1 MAKPRNVYGT
11 YAEYDASK
19 FADDIYHCTDYP
31 FVCSRGVWRAGYL
44 SGAVTSSGD
53 THKIVLSPPGG
64 QSIGALSI
72 DISSVIPTT
81 AQKAQWNTA
90 YTTASSLQKT
100 ALTTLGVSDN
110 YLTYTQNGSTKKLQV
125 PLKEAYIEWGG
136 KDLTGNF
143 SPFDAAIEGRLGAN
157 RLAFMPPSAISVEY
171 SHDYGETWNDYGA
184 TDDQLYY
191 LTSNSNSTLYLRGP
205 EKAATEVSK
214 DNADQLRVTF
224 DMTSGNVYTKLEKLI
239 LYVSTAGSIDC
250 QCKIERTRIDAPDD
264 FKEMKTVVVSGWSGY
279 NVING
284 MGDMF
289 YGGYSSY
296 HCRYLRLTFWHDKI
310 TDDNLKYGGFRLYTV
325 FAYGGVG
332 WTTPSYM
339 AQNGH
344 LYTWYGNQIA
354 EFPNLIRSKG
364 FVHTSYNSD
373 NYLLLGSGNA
383 ISKSSLLGS
392 YLPLSG
398 GTMSG
403 TLTSRTIQP
412 SAANTYNLGTAS
424 LPFARV
430 YGTNFIGTTAVLEN
444 VRFAKSLR
452 LTEGDYASSNVAG
465 ITITKSG
472 ITKDGGTAADTES
485 VVWASDLTSAL
496 SSYTTKADL
505 STALASYVTQ
515 SAMDS
520 KLSGYVP
527 LKGLVSLSGALGTNT
542 LQPVTDNG
550 YYLGRSELRYART
563 YTTNLIGTTA
573 DIQQIVSKNGLQI
586 RQGTFDAAAQGYLT
600 ITPTAITKTD
610 NTATEDGGTTTDSV
624 VWSSEL
630 SSYAKTSALSSYVT
644 QTSLASTLANYL
656 NVNGGSVVGDLNIMG
671 ILSAGDESKFNGG
684 IQVNDVATFTMGM
697 DVSGSLATFANGLK
711 VTGGLTADT
720 LETNDFRSANGTAHF
735 YGEVEFDGYTNSDI
749 GITPSDSSHDY
760 GLVLTDN
767 DTGQMYRITA
777 KNFFNFI
784 EDLGNILGNDF
795 HSYFT

>member
-64 QSIGALSI
+64 QSVGALSI

-90 YTTASSLQKT
+90 YTTASTLQKT

-110 YLTYTQNGSTKKLQV
+110 YLTYTQNGSTKKLQL

-136 KDLTGNF
+136 KDFVANF
-143 SPFDAAIEGRLGAN
+143 SPFDAAIDGQLGAN

-171 SHDYGETWNDYGA
+171 SHDYGETWSDYGA
-184 TDDQLYY
+184 SDNVLYD
-191 LTSNSNSTLYLRGP
+191 LTTNRSSTLYMRGP
-205 EKAATEVSK
+205 DKSATEVSR

-224 DMTSGNVYTKLEKLI
+224 DMVSGNVYSKLEKLI
-239 LYVSTAGSIDC
+239 LYVSNAGSSTC
-250 QCKIERTRIDAPDD
+250 YCKIERTRIDAPDD
-264 FKEMKTVVVSGWSGY
+264 FKEMKTVTVSGWSGY

-284 MGDMF
+284 MGDMS
-289 YGGYSSY
+289 YGGSSSY
-296 HCRYLRLTFWHDKI
+296 QCKYLRLTFWHDKI
-310 TDDNLKYGGFRLYTV
+310 TDGNLKYGGFYLYSV
-325 FAYGGVG
+325 SAYGGVG
-332 WTTPSYM
+332 WITPSHM
-339 AQNGH
+339 ARNGH

-373 NYLLLGSGNA
+373 SYLLLGSGNA

-472 ITKDGGTAADTES
+472 ITKDGGTAADAES

-515 SAMDS
+515 SA
-520 KLSGYVP
+520 
-527 LKGLVSLSGALGTNT
+527 
-542 LQPVTDNG
+542 
-550 YYLGRSELRYART
+550 
-563 YTTNLIGTTA
+563 
-573 DIQQIVSKNGLQI
+573 
-586 RQGTFDAAAQGYLT
+586 
-600 ITPTAITKTD
+600 
-610 NTATEDGGTTTDSV
+610 
-624 VWSSEL
+624 
-630 SSYAKTSALSSYVT
+630 
-644 QTSLASTLANYL
+644 LASTLANYL
-656 NVNGGSVVGDLNIMG
+656 NVNGGSVVGDLNVIG
-671 ILSAGDESKFNGG
+671 ILSADDVSKFNGG

-697 DVSGSLATFANGLK
+697 NVSGSLATFANGLK
-711 VTGGLTADT
+711 VTDGLTADT

-749 GITPSDSSHDY
+749 EITPSDSRHDY

>member
-136 KDLTGNF
+136 KDFVANF

-171 SHDYGETWNDYGA
+171 SHDYGATWSDYGA
-184 TDDQLYY
+184 TDDQLYN
-191 LTSNSNSTLYLRGP
+191 LTSNSNSILYMRGP
-205 EKAATEVSK
+205 DKSAEEVSR

-224 DMTSGNVYTKLEKLI
+224 DMVSGNVYTKLEKLI
-239 LYVSTAGSIDC
+239 LYVSTAGSSTC
-250 QCKIERTRIDAPDD
+250 YCKIERSRIDAPDD
-264 FKEMKTVVVSGWSGY
+264 FVEMETVTVAGWSGY

-289 YGGYSSY
+289 YGGSSSY
-296 HCRYLRLTFWHDKI
+296 QCKYLRLTFWHDKI
-310 TDDNLKYGGFRLYTV
+310 TDDNLKYGGFRLYSV

-332 WTTPSYM
+332 WTTPSNM

-354 EFPNLIRSKG
+354 EFPNLISSKG
-364 FVHTSYNSD
+364 FVHTSYQSD

-383 ISKSSLLGS
+383 ISKSSLLGN
-392 YLPLSG
+392 YLPLYG

-412 SAANTYNLGTAS
+412 SAANTYYLGTAS

-472 ITKDGGTAADTES
+472 ITKDSGVAADAES
-485 VVWASDLTSAL
+485 VVWTSDLTSAL
-496 SSYTTKADL
+496 SGYTSKADL
-505 STALASYVTQ
+505 TTALASYVTQ
-515 SAMDS
+515 SAM
-520 KLSGYVP
+520 
-527 LKGLVSLSGALGTNT
+527 
-542 LQPVTDNG
+542 
-550 YYLGRSELRYART
+550 
-563 YTTNLIGTTA
+563 
-573 DIQQIVSKNGLQI
+573 
-586 RQGTFDAAAQGYLT
+586 
-600 ITPTAITKTD
+600 
-610 NTATEDGGTTTDSV
+610 
-624 VWSSEL
+624 
-630 SSYAKTSALSSYVT
+630 
-644 QTSLASTLANYL
+644 ASTLANYL
-656 NVNGGSVVGDLNIMG
+656 NINGGSVVGDLNIKG
-671 ILSAGDESKFNGG
+671 ILTADDVSKFNGG

-749 GITPSDSSHDY
+749 EITPSDSSHDY